1 MKSEILF
8 LFEYKSVVVV
18 VTWFDVAGLSED
30 FVMLTLFCLI
40 FHIQSDAKNCPTPN
54 FAIF

>member
-30 FVMLTLFCLI
+30 FVMLTLFC
-40 FHIQSDAKNCPTPN
+40 N
-54 FAIF
+54 FPYSYNFVVFLLLKIGVQV